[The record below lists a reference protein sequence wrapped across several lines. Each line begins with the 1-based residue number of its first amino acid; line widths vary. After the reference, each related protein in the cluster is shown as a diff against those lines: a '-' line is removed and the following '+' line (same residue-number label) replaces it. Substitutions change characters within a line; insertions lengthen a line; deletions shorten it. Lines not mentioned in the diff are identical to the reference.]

1 MLKNL
6 LTTYDCK
13 SAETPSGADKRHIRR
28 GGTKLCN
35 IQVKMQGMGGDNLSY
50 SYHYLYKH
58 N

>member
-1 MLKNL
+1 MIANPPKRLAG
-6 LTTYDCK
+6 D
-13 SAETPSGADKRHIRR
+13 ERHIRR

-50 SYHYLYKH
+50 SYQYLYEH